1 MAKLYIALV
10 DTPGVFAW
18 MIRKTIRINY
28 IHVVLSLDGNFQ
40 EAYSVGRRNP
50 FIPFLQDLRK
60 KISIKYTGHSLPH
73 AIKYIPSNVP
83 IGRKKSLPIN

>member
-28 IHVVLSLDGNFQ
+28 IHVVLSLDGNFRKLI
-40 EAYSVGRRNP
+40 ALGGG
-50 FIPFLQDLRK
+50 IPLFLFLQDLRK